1 MRKNKKEI
9 WTNLYIWCT
18 LSAVSGIFICLF
30 ILILFSVFL
39 YNTTDMI
46 KSFTVFSSGTPSST
60 RTVLLSII
68 FSAFSNSASKYE
80 QFNAACK
87 ISVALSKSSNNCCG
101 VFCVS
106 ASRLQI
112 IQSLPYQFN
121 YYSQQIQD
129 NTLIDL
135 LDYLLFYQYKL
146 NKGLVPFPDNF
157 DNIDIETIKL
167 N

>member
-1 MRKNKKEI
+1 MISLNCVFPNYFQKLSWIICRIISGFTFCKFNS
-9 WTNLYIWCT
+9 WYIFC
-18 LSAVSGIFICLF
+18 
-30 ILILFSVFL
+30 
-39 YNTTDMI
+39 N
-46 KSFTVFSSGTPSST
+46 SFTVFSSGTPSST

-112 IQSLPYQFN
+112 IQSLPY
-121 YYSQQIQD
+121 
-129 NTLIDL
+129 
-135 LDYLLFYQYKL
+135 
-146 NKGLVPFPDNF
+146 
-157 DNIDIETIKL
+157 
-167 N
+167 